1 MRPTGS
7 LGNNFIIFKQERNE
21 REGECSFAF
30 QTRKCFPC
38 HKILTWCYFLES
50 GNRFGV
56 RAQLTVKASV
66 KMGCAAWV
74 WARGLALTLFSVFL

>member
-30 QTRKCFPC
+30 K
-38 HKILTWCYFLES
+38 L
-50 GNRFGV
+50 GNASLATKYLLGV
-56 RAQLTVKASV
+56 ISWRVEV
-66 KMGCAAWV
+66 
-74 WARGLALTLFSVFL
+74 ALV